1 MLRSLTA
8 ICLAL
13 VMITVASTAAGQ
25 MQYPLAVAA
34 GQDGTVYVADRHLP
48 GIWKI
53 TDGKQSLFFEGSKN
67 YRTPLNAVRC
77 LAFDQ
82 GGALLAGDSATREVY
97 RMSEAGEPTPL
108 TDGGIGMPM
117 SIAVNSSGELLVAD
131 LELHRIWKVAAE
143 GGKPEL
149 LAEVTAPRGVCVD
162 DEDNLWVVSH
172 GKNQLVRIDPAGK
185 LETVV
190 EGRPFKFPHH
200 IVLSSDKTAFITDG
214 YAKAIWK
221 VPPGGKPEM
230 LVSGE
235 PLANPVGLAWQGDT
249 LLVADPK
256 VNAVFEVT
264 LDGKITKM
272 ELQAGD

>member
-1 MLRSLTA
+1 MFRFLAA
-8 ICLAL
+8 IGFAF
-13 VMITVASTAAGQ
+13 VAVAVASTAAGQ

-34 GQDGTVYVADRHLP
+34 AQDGTIYVADRHLP

-53 TDGKQSLFFEGSKN
+53 TDGKPTLFFEGSKN

-77 LAFDQ
+77 LAFDRS
-82 GGALLAGDSATREVY
+82 GALLAGDSATREVY
-97 RMSEAGEPTPL
+97 RMSESGEPTPL
-108 TDGGIGMPM
+108 ANGGIGMPM
-117 SIAVNSSGELLVAD
+117 SVAVNSRGELLVAD
-131 LELHRIWKVAAE
+131 LELHRIWKVVAG

-149 LAEVTAPRGVCVD
+149 LAEVNAPRGVCVD
-162 DEDNLWVVSH
+162 KEDNLWVVSH

-190 EGRPFKFPHH
+190 EGRPFQFPHH
-200 IVLSSDKTAFITDG
+200 LVLSPDKTAFIADG

-235 PLANPVGLAWQGDT
+235 PLANPVGLAWRGDA